1 MSINNNQT
9 TQTMKKVRLSNNPH
23 NKLRTGVKRLPHQ
36 KYERAMHKMNF
47 DKKSGDEITLEDV
60 INNCVEEL
68 ANFRLKFYVM
78 GNDIQMAEDHSYK
91 IQSFLDYVEN
101 AMSNLDERGMPKM
114 SDLGESSNERDA
126 KIVEIANLCTQ
137 NLYASRQLHKA
148 LRTINEVEKFFD
160 PVYG

>member
-1 MSINNNQT
+1 
-9 TQTMKKVRLSNNPH
+9 MKIRLSNNPH
-23 NKLRTGVKRLPHQ
+23 NKLRAGVRPLDHHR
-36 KYERAMHKMNF
+36 YERAMHKMHF
-47 DKKSGDEITLEDV
+47 DKKSGDEITLEEV
-60 INNCVEEL
+60 IENCVEEL

-91 IQSFLDYVEN
+91 IQSFLDYVE
-101 AMSNLDERGMPKM
+101 DKMPAND
-114 SDLGESSNERDA
+114 S

-148 LRTINEVEKFFD
+148 LRTINQVEKFFD